1 MKKPIIGVTVGTTL
15 NPKKLLDKM
24 LNGVKKISPY
34 SFSVGKG
41 SAAGTMGYYIER
53 IDFENKKIYLS
64 GVKVDNG
71 YIYINTDD
79 GSGFSVKNNTGE
91 NFSSPITFKWY
102 NDYYNSGS
110 LVLSLVHNDLVF
122 GECYYLGDYATD
134 ESRGEDGKYSPQIDK
149 VSNANQ
155 GGRKVDHKIEI
166 NGIEYLMYKADRYST
181 GTEDWDESMAVDIYF
196 RKASS
201 TIISPDEVSYN
212 GDVVGKDF
220 SIINGYHYPFCGK
233 IVSVVDNVIT
243 YEGDLGFTELVDTDS
258 TRKYGHLFY
267 VPESP
272 ECGCVDI
279 GEGAVAFSLENYAS
293 AKGAFVAGRKNI
305 VGGNYGAGFGRDN
318 KVGYAGLVSGASNEQ
333 TNIAGTCF
341 GVENENHGYISHV
354 RGRYNVIPKGA
365 RYVNV
370 DGVSNTVSGEYN
382 SAKGYNNIISAGKV
396 NSVCGTLNK
405 IHDGNYNEVSGRSH
419 EITGSDNHVEGHD
432 HTVIPSTVANGRNH
446 VEGYLNKVYSKNSHI
461 QGVAN
466 EAKQLDDDGAEV
478 TNIDLTGYHN
488 IGNGSHQNVAGKYN
502 YPKSNKA
509 RITGGGSSNSNRR
522 NIEELDWNGNMWF
535 RGNVYVG
542 GRSSEDGAV
551 MLVTKTEF
559 DALVERV
566 KALEG

>member
-24 LNGVKKISPY
+24 FNGVKKISPY

-64 GVKVDNG
+64 GIMVDNG
-71 YIYINTDD
+71 YI
-79 GSGFSVKNNTGE
+79 
-91 NFSSPITFKWY
+91 
-102 NDYYNSGS
+102 
-110 LVLSLVHNDLVF
+110 HN
-122 GECYYLGDYATD
+122 
-134 ESRGEDGKYSPQIDK
+134 
-149 VSNANQ
+149 
-155 GGRKVDHKIEI
+155 
-166 NGIEYLMYKADRYST
+166 
-181 GTEDWDESMAVDIYF
+181 
-196 RKASS
+196 
-201 TIISPDEVSYN
+201 N

-279 GEGAVAFSLENYAS
+279 GEGAVAFGLENYAS
-293 AKGAFVAGRKNI
+293 AKGAFAAGRKNI

-354 RGRYNVIPKGA
+354 RGRYNVIPQGTKYA
-365 RYVNV
+365 MV
-370 DGVSNTVSGEYN
+370 DGTNNTVGGENN
-382 SAKGYNNIISAGKV
+382 SANGYHNTIDGGECNSTDGKINNVYAGIV
-396 NSVCGTLNK
+396 NNVRGTLNK
-405 IHDGNYNEVSGRSH
+405 VHDGNYNDISGRSH
-419 EITGSDNHVEGHD
+419 EVTGSDNHVEGHD
-432 HTVIPSTVANGRNH
+432 HTVVAPTVSAGRNH
-446 VEGYLNKVYSKNSHI
+446 VEGYQNKVYSKNSHI
-461 QGVAN
+461 QGIAN
-466 EAKQLDDDGAEV
+466 EAQKLDDSGAEV
-478 TNIDLTGYHN
+478 SNVDLTGYHN

-502 YPKSNKA
+502 SPKSNMA
-509 RITGGGSSNSNRR
+509 RITGGGTSNSKRK
-522 NIEELDWNGNMWF
+522 NIEELDWEGNMWF

-542 GRSSEDGAV
+542 GNSKEDAV